1 MSNINYKALKHSL
14 PIPAKDKLNVILSH
28 NFSPHDFFFF
38 SPSVFY
44 RRDIGFLCFTITLL
58 SNKILQQGRRLF
70 NPPAMN
76 HWLWL
81 NVFSTLICPSTLV
94 HAVRAFWPFLGVTWC
109 SCLRVEGTGRAQLF
123 PAPCQENLLG
133 ANLNDSVLQKPS
145 VLAAQALKCQPS
157 PSRCFP
163 QQQQNE
169 APYIE
174 TWSFFWVV

>member
-28 NFSPHDFFFF
+28 NFSPHDFF

-109 SCLRVEGTGRAQLF
+109 SCLRVEGAGRAQLF

-133 ANLNDSVLQKPS
+133 ANPNDSVLQKPS

-157 PSRCFP
+157 PSRYFP
-163 QQQQNE
+163 QQRQNE
-169 APYIE
+169 APNIE